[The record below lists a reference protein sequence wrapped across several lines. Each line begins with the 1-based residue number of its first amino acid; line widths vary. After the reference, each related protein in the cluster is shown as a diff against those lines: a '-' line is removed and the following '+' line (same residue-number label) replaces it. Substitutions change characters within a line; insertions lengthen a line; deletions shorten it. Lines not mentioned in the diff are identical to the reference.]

1 MGRVKRGFRKQQ
13 LNDGRAI
20 KMMVERGE

>member
-1 MGRVKRGFRKQQ
+1 MGRFKRGFRNQQ